1 MKLLNLLGLL
11 AAVRSFPTNRG
22 DRDSLEL
29 EDFELRLEMF
39 DLRDRLNEM
48 KWGFCLSGSPRHGQ
62 NGQKIA
68 GVTST
73 ITYSALS
80 SN

>member
-39 DLRDRLNEM
+39 DLRDCLNEM
-48 KWGFCLSGSPRHGQ
+48 KWAFAYQAHQDMVKMGRKLLR
-62 NGQKIA
+62 
-68 GVTST
+68 
-73 ITYSALS
+73 
-80 SN
+80 